1 MSTAI
6 IATDAKVSK
15 LFTFPSLIK
24 QQQYYIY
31 NSHISLRAGSITGLV
46 STGEEMIL
54 INNEM
59 AAIKTNQKWV
69 TIRIYGI
76 QRIRLMHT
84 SLENPK
90 QLQLI
95 QGKNQAVIL
104 QLLEHQREEQR
115 DSLSAQSPV
124 TESVVQST
132 A

>member
-1 MSTAI
+1 
-6 IATDAKVSK
+6 
-15 LFTFPSLIK
+15 
-24 QQQYYIY
+24 
-31 NSHISLRAGSITGLV
+31 
-46 STGEEMIL
+46 MIL

-76 QRIRLMHT
+76 QRIRSMHT